1 MTSTRRVFL
10 SAAVGATLLK
20 SQCEGQ
26 STTTKQAVIDC
37 HTHFYDPT
45 RPQGV
50 PWPAEGTPLYRT
62 VLPEHLRAQPQYLPV
77 TGTVVVEASRWKED
91 NQWLLDLAEKDP
103 FILGVVG
110 NLDPRDPLFRDD
122 IGRFAE
128 NPLYRGIRISVQ
140 IIEELLASG
149 QTQVL
154 RAFPQHNL
162 SLDINGGPHTPLVVS
177 RLAKLHPDLR
187 IIVNHIGNVEID
199 GNAPPHDWQQGMLS
213 LRQHRN
219 VFCKVSALV
228 EGAARNGRNASTD
241 LDYYRPVLDVVWKS
255 FGAERL
261 IYGSNWPVSDRAADY
276 ATLQRLAVEYFSER
290 GSDVLGRFLSENSK
304 RAYLWMNRVQH

>member
-1 MTSTRRVFL
+1 MPSTRRTFL
-10 SAAVGATLLK
+10 SAGICTALLANGGRAN
-20 SQCEGQ
+20 Q
-26 STTTKQAVIDC
+26 TTPAQAIIDC
-37 HTHFYDPT
+37 HTHFYDPA

-62 VLPEHLRAQPQYLPV
+62 VLPEHLRAQPQHLPV

-91 NQWLLDLAEKDP
+91 NQWLLDLAEKDR

-110 NLDPRDPLFRDD
+110 NLDPRDPQFRED
-122 IGRFAE
+122 IARFAT
-128 NPLYRGIRISVQ
+128 NPLYRGVRVSVQ
-140 IIEELLASG
+140 IIEELLAANE
-149 QTQVL
+149 TQVL
-154 RAFPQHNL
+154 QEFPRHNL
-162 SLDINGGPHTPLVVS
+162 SLDINGGPQTPQVVS
-177 RLAKLHPDLR
+177 RLAELQPELR
-187 IIVNHIGNVEID
+187 IVLNHIGNVEID
-199 GNAPPHDWQQGMLS
+199 GKSPPSDWRQGMSS
-213 LRQHRN
+213 LQHHRN

-228 EGAARNGRNASTD
+228 EGAARNGRNAPDD
-241 LDYYRPVLDVVWKS
+241 LDYYRPVLDVVWES

-304 RAYLWMNRVQH
+304 RAYRWTDRRQI